1 MHIYSHPLDIW
12 IMVKKDSYYQ
22 GSRLRDVANLEVE
35 KVLLLCVGLFVL
47 LLQESI

>member
-22 GSRLRDVANLEVE
+22 GSRLRNVANLEVE
-35 KVLLLCVGLFVL
+35 KVLLCVSLFVL